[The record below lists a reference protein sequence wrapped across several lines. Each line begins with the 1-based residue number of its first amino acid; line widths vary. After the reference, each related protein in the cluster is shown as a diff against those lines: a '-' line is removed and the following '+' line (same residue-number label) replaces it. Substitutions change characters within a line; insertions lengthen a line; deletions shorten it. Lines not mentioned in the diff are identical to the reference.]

1 MKKYI
6 LFIVTV
12 LVLNSCGTFVNETY
26 IHQNSCL
33 QKQYTPLEIA
43 ENNSDFIRQDTNI
56 YFYKINKDV
65 IKNIAKARK
74 KYTLFVSFYGFCDY
88 STRYFDTVYDY
99 AKKNNLD
106 LFVIDNT
113 DWLYQNRSAFFF
125 KQRNY
130 NRHIFALDIKK
141 YGTQFHCRKKWR
153 SFIFDLCGNKTQ
165 SFGYN
170 DIILLDC
177 RGKVVLYGD
186 FMEIKNE
193 LDDIFKQMKNN

>member
-1 MKKYI
+1 MRKYI
-6 LFIVTV
+6 FFIVIV

-26 IHQNSCL
+26 IHQNSHT
-33 QKQYTPLEIA
+33 QKQYTPLEITD
-43 ENNSDFIRQDTNI
+43 NNSDFLRQDTNI
-56 YFYKINKDV
+56 YFYRIDKNI
-65 IKNIAKARK
+65 IKNIAKTRK

-99 AKKNNLD
+99 AQKNKLD

-113 DWLYQNRSAFFF
+113 DWLYQNRSASFF

-141 YGTQFHCRKKWR
+141 YGTQFHCRKRWKN
-153 SFIFDLCGNKTQ
+153 FIFDLYDYKTE

-170 DIILLDC
+170 DIILLDSM
-177 RGKVVLYGD
+177 GKVVLYGD
-186 FMEIKNE
+186 FTEIKNE
-193 LDDIFKQMKNN
+193 LNDIFKQMKNI